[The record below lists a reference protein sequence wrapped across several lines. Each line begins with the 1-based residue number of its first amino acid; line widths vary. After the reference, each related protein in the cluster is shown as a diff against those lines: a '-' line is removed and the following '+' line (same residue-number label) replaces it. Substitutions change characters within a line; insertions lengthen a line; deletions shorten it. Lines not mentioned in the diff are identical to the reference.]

1 MKLKQIYKVTR
12 YPKSSQLADEV
23 ALLCVKSNGYE
34 GEAIPLDSI
43 EGYVYCNTLIYPAIN
58 RKMVI
63 SRIDKHH
70 LIIDQEGECL
80 LEIEVLEEI
89 KYPTL
94 DVYEQSAN

>member
-12 YPKSSQLADEV
+12 FPKSSQLADEV
-23 ALLCVKSNGYE
+23 ALLCVKSNGCE
-34 GEAIPLDSI
+34 GEAVPLDSI
-43 EGYVYCNTLIYPAIN
+43 EGYVYCNSLIYPFIN
-58 RKMVI
+58 RGIVM

-80 LEIEVLEEI
+80 LEVELLEEI

-94 DVYEQSAN
+94 EVYEQSAN

>member
-12 YPKSSQLADEV
+12 FPKSSSLADEV
-23 ALLCVKSNGYE
+23 ALLCVKSNGYD

-43 EGYVYCNTLIYPAIN
+43 EGYVYCNSLIYPTIN

-80 LEIEVLEEI
+80 LEIELLEEI

-94 DVYEQSAN
+94 EVYEQSAN